1 MMQCLV
7 SLAVAEHFYSAVKL
21 PPVFELACATPQA
34 ALYPADIGSIQL
46 TVYAEQENYSSKP
59 VCMEIR
65 VMR

>member
-1 MMQCLV
+1 MMQWLV
-7 SLAVAEHFYSAVKL
+7 SLAVAEHFYSKL

-34 ALYPADIGSIQL
+34 ALYPADIGWIQL
-46 TVYAEQENYSSKP
+46 TAYAEQENYSSEP